1 MDDDGGGDDA
11 AAIPEWVVTFGD
23 MMSLLLTFF
32 IMLVSLSEIKEEEK
46 FQALVESMRQQFGH
60 ERSTESMSPGDA
72 KPRDTAF
79 EVLATMGRA
88 KRLDS
93 HNGGVKAKAPV
104 GEEPTVRIIRPG
116 RLTAVGTVVFFPE
129 GEAELSDNGKAALD
143 GIAEELKGKPQKIE
157 IRGHTSARTAAKA
170 VSIREPMNLAY
181 SRSVRVYDYLVN
193 HHGIDP
199 RRCRIAAAADS
210 EPMSVAADPAKQQQN
225 PRVEVFLLDETVSD
239 LIGTNVERQKNII
252 PESDSARQ

>member
-1 MDDDGGGDDA
+1 MDDDGGDEA
-11 AAIPEWVVTFGD
+11 IAIPEWVVTFGD

-60 ERSTESMSPGDA
+60 DRSMESMTPGDS
-72 KPRDTAF
+72 KPREASF

-88 KRLDS
+88 KRLDT
-93 HNGGVKAKAPV
+93 HKGGAEAKAPV
-104 GEEPTVRIIRPG
+104 GEQPSVRIIRPG
-116 RLTAVGTVVFFPE
+116 RLTAVGTVIFFPE
-129 GEAELSDNGKAALD
+129 GEAELTDDGKRALD

-181 SRSVRVYDYLVN
+181 SRAVMVYDYLVN
-193 HHGIDP
+193 DLGIDA

-252 PESDSARQ
+252 PETDQARQ